1 MKTTKTFKIA
11 VTLRLVFFTI
21 ALAYNLFLGFYL
33 KDFLVLSPTL
43 LAFYLLSV
51 LPTLFLLMEAKSI
64 GMRAVVYTVLLLNV
78 LMSAVY
84 FICCRRFLSLMTII
98 SLGIELIYFVVSADE
113 SGKDKLL
120 TKFVKAV
127 IPTQKG
133 LRQYMIG

>member
-64 GMRAVVYTVLLLNV
+64 GMRAVVILFFCS
-78 LMSAVY
+78 M
-84 FICCRRFLSLMTII
+84 FL
-98 SLGIELIYFVVSADE
+98 
-113 SGKDKLL
+113 
-120 TKFVKAV
+120 
-127 IPTQKG
+127 
-133 LRQYMIG
+133 